1 MGGLR
6 SAPTRGEAAGAPHA
20 PLGPFCCLAPP
31 FRLPASCLQVTG
43 GRPLVQHAF
52 TCDNLFPLL
61 STGHER
67 AGPGCS
73 RLAQRVARSSGLL
86 SVCRKRAQA
95 LPRPPNPIDAAPDPL
110 LPPRTLRFLPAWAPP
125 RLPGPPVTPASPP
138 HPQRKAW
145 ARPLPPVPAVLHS
158 NPRLQRLPGRPRLWV
173 SVPTAR
179 PAWRAPLRPV
189 YRTSHCSHRSLSSE
203 ATASGKPSV
212 SRLCPST
219 LLIHFPVRPLH
230 WPHAPGGENQVW
242 VAPLLSLQDLVAAP
256 RLAAAPGWLVLR
268 GQGTA
273 GCTLAVTSQ
282 GGRRPLSSWRPRLPS
297 PAPPL
302 PATWA
307 GCPPSS

>member
-1 MGGLR
+1 MFAACPARGSEQWL
-6 SAPTRGEAAGAPHA
+6 AKCLPKTR
-20 PLGPFCCLAPP
+20 
-31 FRLPASCLQVTG
+31 
-43 GRPLVQHAF
+43 
-52 TCDNLFPLL
+52 
-61 STGHER
+61 
-67 AGPGCS
+67 PGS
-73 RLAQRVARSSGLL
+73 
-86 SVCRKRAQA
+86 
-95 LPRPPNPIDAAPDPL
+95 P
-110 LPPRTLRFLPAWAPP
+110 
-125 RLPGPPVTPASPP
+125 SPP
-138 HPQRKAW
+138 EPNRCCARPAPAPQDSPLPSSPGASSLARTSGHACLPTASTAPGLG

-173 SVPTAR
+173 SVPTPC

-189 YRTSHCSHRSLSSE
+189 YWTSHCSHRSLSSE
-203 ATASGKPSV
+203 ATASGKPSA

-282 GGRRPLSSWRPRLPS
+282 GGRWPLSSWRPRLPS